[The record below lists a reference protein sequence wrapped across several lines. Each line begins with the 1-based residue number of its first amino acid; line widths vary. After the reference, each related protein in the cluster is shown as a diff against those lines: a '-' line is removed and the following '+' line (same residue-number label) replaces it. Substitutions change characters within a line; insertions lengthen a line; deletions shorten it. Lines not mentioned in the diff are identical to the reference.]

1 MYSFLNINLART
13 LAAIF
18 NAFTVMSGAVLYGGT
33 MSPQLGGS
41 PVDQEG
47 IYVSLPVFIVSIL
60 ATASFTWVVARHDAA
75 RAREVEK
82 LTKIVSDLSDKMD
95 ASDERKKGR
104 S

>member
-1 MYSFLNINLART
+1 MYQIFNITTTRT

-60 ATASFTWVVARHDAA
+60 ATASFTWMVARHDAS
-75 RAREVEK
+75 RAREVEN
-82 LTKIVSDLSDKMD
+82 LTKIVKDLSDKVY
-95 ASDERKKGR
+95 R
-104 S
+104 SVPKQNE